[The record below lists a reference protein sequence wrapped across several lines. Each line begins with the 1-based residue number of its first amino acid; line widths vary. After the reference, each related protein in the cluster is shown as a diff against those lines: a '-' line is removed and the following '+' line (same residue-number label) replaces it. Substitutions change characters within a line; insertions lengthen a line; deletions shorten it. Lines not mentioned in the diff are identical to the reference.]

1 MVNRAQLAASLAA
14 LFRQHQLDV
23 ILAALF
29 QQHCLTSTKVIKE
42 PQYLIQ
48 KMATTCITGGFG
60 AYVSSFRLNVTR
72 AQQAK
77 VPYKKGQKHLSL
89 ALNIWWRIGGSNP

>member
-1 MVNRAQLAASLAA
+1 
-14 LFRQHQLDV
+14 
-23 ILAALF
+23 
-29 QQHCLTSTKVIKE
+29 
-42 PQYLIQ
+42 
-48 KMATTCITGGFG
+48 MATTCITGGFG
-60 AYVSSFRLNVTR
+60 AYASSFRLHVTP